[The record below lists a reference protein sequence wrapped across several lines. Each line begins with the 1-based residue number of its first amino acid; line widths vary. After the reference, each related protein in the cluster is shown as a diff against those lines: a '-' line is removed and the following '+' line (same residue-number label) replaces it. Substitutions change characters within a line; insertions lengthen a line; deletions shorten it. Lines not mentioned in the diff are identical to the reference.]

1 MKIIDE
7 KALKDF
13 YRQQGATEEAVNAVD
28 LKKVEDLIL
37 SCGSME
43 EAIDTICETYPQ
55 LDKEWLKKTV
65 EDAKQEVDAQLEAN
79 SNPDSEDVVDLD
91 EDDLEAVAGGSAGS
105 WFKKN
110 WPILVG
116 AAAGMALAAGGMAM
130 YSKFKGGAAAAQGAS
145 ASNQAAAGQGAEMAA
160 QGEGAS
166 NANANAK
173 AAGGGGMGMGSSLG
187 LFAASTILPSLIQ
200 EL

>member
-55 LDKEWLKKTV
+55 LDKKWLKKTV

-79 SNPDSEDVVDLD
+79 SNPDSEDIVDLD

-130 YSKFKGGAAAAQGAS
+130 YSKFKGGAAAAKGTGTAS
-145 ASNQAAAGQGAEMAA
+145 QAAAGQEVEMAA

-166 NANANAK
+166 KANAK

>member
-79 SNPDSEDVVDLD
+79 SNPDSEDIVDLD
-91 EDDLEAVAGGSAGS
+91 EDDLEAVAGGSVGS

-130 YSKFKGGAAAAQGAS
+130 YSKFKGGAAAAKGTGTAS
-145 ASNQAAAGQGAEMAA
+145 QAAAGQEVEMAA

-166 NANANAK
+166 KANAK

>member
-79 SNPDSEDVVDLD
+79 SNPDSEDIVDLD

-130 YSKFKGGAAAAQGAS
+130 YSKFKGGAAAAKGTGAASQG
-145 ASNQAAAGQGAEMAA
+145 AAGQEVEMAA

-166 NANANAK
+166 KANAK
-173 AAGGGGMGMGSSLG
+173 AGGGGGMGMGSSLG
-187 LFAASTILPSLIQ
+187 LFAASTILPSLLQ

>member
-79 SNPDSEDVVDLD
+79 SNPDSEDIVDLD
-91 EDDLEAVAGGSAGS
+91 EDDLEAVAGGSVGS

-130 YSKFKGGAAAAQGAS
+130 YSKFKGGAAAAKGTGAASQG
-145 ASNQAAAGQGAEMAA
+145 AAGQEVEMAA

-166 NANANAK
+166 NANAK
-173 AAGGGGMGMGSSLG
+173 AGGGGGMGMGSSLG
-187 LFAASTILPSLIQ
+187 LFAASTILPSLLQ

>member
-79 SNPDSEDVVDLD
+79 SNPDSEDIVDLD

-130 YSKFKGGAAAAQGAS
+130 YSKFKGGAAAAKGTGTAS
-145 ASNQAAAGQGAEMAA
+145 QAAAGQEVEMAA
-160 QGEGAS
+160 QGEGAPK
-166 NANANAK
+166 ANAK

>member
-55 LDKEWLKKTV
+55 LDKEWLEKTV

-79 SNPDSEDVVDLD
+79 SNPDSEDIVDLD
-91 EDDLEAVAGGSAGS
+91 EDDLEAVAGGSVGS

-130 YSKFKGGAAAAQGAS
+130 YSKFKGGAAAAKGTGTAS
-145 ASNQAAAGQGAEMAA
+145 QAAAGQEVEMAA

-166 NANANAK
+166 KANAK
-173 AAGGGGMGMGSSLG
+173 AAGGGGMGMGASLG
-187 LFAASTILPSLIQ
+187 LFAASTILPSLLQ

>member
-79 SNPDSEDVVDLD
+79 SNPDSEDIVDLD
-91 EDDLEAVAGGSAGS
+91 EDDLEAVAGGSVGS

-130 YSKFKGGAAAAQGAS
+130 YSKFKGGAAAAKGTGTAS
-145 ASNQAAAGQGAEMAA
+145 QAAAGQEVEMAA

-166 NANANAK
+166 NAKAK